1 MEYELFHPA
10 DCDQQARIPFVVS
23 LSGSGQT
30 HVNGFSQRLRS
41 KNWAVAVPLRPSRAP
56 GLYDGNGSQGDGI
69 WHVWEFCKHL
79 LSTFAVENKK
89 FLMVGVSNGGSSVL
103 RFATLWPELCCGL
116 VAVTGSLQ
124 GLVKLPE
131 DLKQLNGI
139 PIDMYVGSNDECG
152 FYQPMQKM
160 MADLR
165 AIGHEPAAS
174 LTVFQG
180 GGHICSPLIEDCVI
194 HSKLLLFLLR
204 TGNLVTSKTIAI
216 SAKSVAHGDP
226 HRVLALLKDFCGDLG
241 LRCTLDSKGSL
252 KVCSAASSV
261 PVVSI
266 VSEAASDTDA
276 VCAINFKVDDAV
288 ELWCNSQQAWIRGTV
303 SKIVE
308 HGDIAG
314 VTVTFT
320 DSRGKVSKTIPPG
333 LIRAYVRT
341 PGSKTKIS
349 STTLVVGDRVAVWSD
364 SKQSWFEDGEVTELR
379 SNMITIR
386 YCNNE
391 LVKDVPIDQ
400 IQSVIKE
407 LPIAQTIAAGDSS
420 SNQPANPEAKLTDVS
435 CPANFVVGDH
445 VSVWSDSLQKWF
457 EDGEITEVDT
467 EAVIIRYD
475 HGAVLKQISHER
487 VHLFVKKTHSKGQVC
502 STSDQTTSAS
512 QASQSCPTNLVIG
525 DRVTVWS
532 QSMQSWFEDGEVVEV
547 NEEEAI
553 IRYDN
558 GAAGKRIP
566 FDEIPLLVRKI
577 KPIELGADGT
587 SDKTKD
593 SKAAESNED
602 SKCSNVSCPVN
613 FVVGDPVAVWSGSSQ
628 SWFEDGNVTKVTTDG
643 VTVTYDSGT
652 TGKEVPIDMIPQ
664 FIRKMKPSEV
674 SANPVSEKAVK
685 EPKSVHGLSI
695 SGLAVFVVGDPVA
708 VWSGSSQSWFED
720 GSITKVTT
728 ESVTVT
734 YDSGATGKE
743 VPIDMVP
750 QFIRQMKPS
759 QVSANPLPEK
769 AIKDFKPPRLSDK
782 DQVSNISG
790 LADVVVGDP
799 VAVWSTSSQSWFED
813 GQVTDVTTEAV
824 TVTYDKGIMCKNV
837 PCDLLPHLIKRKD
850 QPELGGH
857 KSREGE
863 ASEAKRS
870 SISCP
875 ANFVLGDRVA
885 VWSESSQA
893 WFEDGE
899 VTEMS
904 AEAVTVTYDKG
915 ITGKEVPFDMISQ
928 LIKKMES
935 HKLQETEYT

>member
-1 MEYELFHPA
+1 
-10 DCDQQARIPFVVS
+10 
-23 LSGSGQT
+23 
-30 HVNGFSQRLRS
+30 
-41 KNWAVAVPLRPSRAP
+41 
-56 GLYDGNGSQGDGI
+56 
-69 WHVWEFCKHL
+69 
-79 LSTFAVENKK
+79 
-89 FLMVGVSNGGSSVL
+89 
-103 RFATLWPELCCGL
+103 
-116 VAVTGSLQ
+116 
-124 GLVKLPE
+124 
-131 DLKQLNGI
+131 
-139 PIDMYVGSNDECG
+139 
-152 FYQPMQKM
+152 
-160 MADLR
+160 
-165 AIGHEPAAS
+165 
-174 LTVFQG
+174 
-180 GGHICSPLIEDCVI
+180 
-194 HSKLLLFLLR
+194 
-204 TGNLVTSKTIAI
+204 
-216 SAKSVAHGDP
+216 
-226 HRVLALLKDFCGDLG
+226 
-241 LRCTLDSKGSL
+241 
-252 KVCSAASSV
+252 
-261 PVVSI
+261 
-266 VSEAASDTDA
+266 
-276 VCAINFKVDDAV
+276 
-288 ELWCNSQQAWIRGTV
+288 
-303 SKIVE
+303 
-308 HGDIAG
+308 
-314 VTVTFT
+314 
-320 DSRGKVSKTIPPG
+320 
-333 LIRAYVRT
+333 
-341 PGSKTKIS
+341 
-349 STTLVVGDRVAVWSD
+349 
-364 SKQSWFEDGEVTELR
+364 
-379 SNMITIR
+379 
-386 YCNNE
+386 
-391 LVKDVPIDQ
+391 
-400 IQSVIKE
+400 
-407 LPIAQTIAAGDSS
+407 
-420 SNQPANPEAKLTDVS
+420 
-435 CPANFVVGDH
+435 
-445 VSVWSDSLQKWF
+445 
-457 EDGEITEVDT
+457 
-467 EAVIIRYD
+467 
-475 HGAVLKQISHER
+475 
-487 VHLFVKKTHSKGQVC
+487 
-502 STSDQTTSAS
+502 
-512 QASQSCPTNLVIG
+512 
-525 DRVTVWS
+525 
-532 QSMQSWFEDGEVVEV
+532 MQSWFEDGEVVEV

-613 FVVGDPVAVWSGSSQ
+613 
-628 SWFEDGNVTKVTTDG
+628 
-643 VTVTYDSGT
+643 
-652 TGKEVPIDMIPQ
+652 
-664 FIRKMKPSEV
+664 
-674 SANPVSEKAVK
+674 
-685 EPKSVHGLSI
+685 
-695 SGLAVFVVGDPVA
+695 FVVGDPVA